1 MSLYLDTSCWLK
13 LVLREPESER
23 VRSLALSESRLVVS
37 ALTRL
42 EARQTLLAMLLGGE
56 ITRAQ
61 HRRLEIVLNE
71 MLAISPFDLVRFPPD
86 ALEQAEQQLSRA
98 AYCRTLD
105 RLHLAVMES
114 LGLRRLLTNDDQQA
128 TGARA
133 LGFEVIL
140 PR

>member
-86 ALEQAEQQLSRA
+86 ALEQVEQQLSRA

-128 TGARA
+128 TAARA